1 MYIKIENDIIT
12 EIYEHQVDNTFYFDD
27 DVLIEVG
34 WSVHTWTDGFPT
46 GFSSPPTILTE
57 EEITQDIYNSKVEQ
71 VQKFR
76 EELLKESDWIVIR
89 AVDTNTDIPTE
100 WQVYRQALRDIT
112 IHPNYPDLLD
122 SDWPVKPTI

>member
-1 MYIKIENDIIT
+1 MYIIVEDNKIK
-12 EIYEHQVDNTFYFDD
+12 EIHEQQVERGFYFDD
-27 DVLIEVG
+27 GVVLEIG
-34 WSVHTWTDGFPT
+34 WNVDSWVDGFPT
-46 GFSSPPTILTE
+46 AFSSPPTILTE